1 MPFIGTGIQ
10 LESQKLSQKRCL
22 RLVSLHRRVQFLSDQ
37 FWTRWVKQYL
47 TNLQL
52 RQKWLETK
60 GNLQTG
66 SIVLI
71 LDESLPRNNWPLGRV
86 LQTFPG
92 RDGLVRSVQVKT
104 ANNVLVRPINKLC
117 LLESPEN

>member
-1 MPFIGTGIQ
+1 M
-10 LESQKLSQKRCL
+10 
-22 RLVSLHRRVQFLSDQ
+22 QFLADQ
-37 FWTRWVKQYL
+37 FWTRWVKEYL
-47 TNLQL
+47 PNLQL

-86 LQTFPG
+86 LKTFPG

>member
-1 MPFIGTGIQ
+1 M
-10 LESQKLSQKRCL
+10 
-22 RLVSLHRRVQFLSDQ
+22 QFLADQ
-37 FWTRWVKQYL
+37 FWTRWVKEYL
-47 TNLQL
+47 PNLQL

-60 GNLQTG
+60 GNLQTD

-86 LQTFPG
+86 LKTFPG